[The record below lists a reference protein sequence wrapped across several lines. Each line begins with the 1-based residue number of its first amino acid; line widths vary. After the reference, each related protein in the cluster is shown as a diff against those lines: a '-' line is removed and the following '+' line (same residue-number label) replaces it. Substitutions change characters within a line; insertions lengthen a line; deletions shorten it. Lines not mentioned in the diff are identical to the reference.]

1 MSKQLD
7 DAIKHLTTT
16 YQSLAQAAAG
26 YINTLDAKE
35 VAAALKKAKPDTA
48 EYVALEQL
56 NNLLQL
62 RMYSFHLLHRIVV
75 LLLVHVYITI
85 IKHLVIP
92 K

>member
-7 DAIKHLTTT
+7 DAIEHLTTT

-48 EYVALEQL
+48 EFVALAQL
-56 NNLLQL
+56 DNLMQ
-62 RMYSFHLLHRIVV
+62 MKNSKPVDVINEPVA
-75 LLLVHVYITI
+75 ITEE
-85 IKHLVIP
+85 P
-92 K
+92 AAE

>member
-7 DAIKHLTTT
+7 DAIEHLTTT

-56 NNLLQL
+56 NNLLQTKN
-62 RMYSFHLLHRIVV
+62 SAPVEVV
-75 LLLVHVYITI
+75 NESTAI
-85 IKHLVIP
+85 IEEP
-92 K
+92 AAE

>member
-7 DAIKHLTTT
+7 DAIEHLTTT

-56 NNLLQL
+56 NNLLQ
-62 RMYSFHLLHRIVV
+62 MKNSKPVEVINEPTA
-75 LLLVHVYITI
+75 ITEE
-85 IKHLVIP
+85 P
-92 K
+92 AAE

>member
-7 DAIKHLTTT
+7 DAIEHLTTT

-48 EYVALEQL
+48 EYVALAQL
-56 NNLLQL
+56 DNLMQMKNNQPAL
-62 RMYSFHLLHRIVV
+62 VV
-75 LLLVHVYITI
+75 NEP
-85 IKHLVIP
+85 IP
-92 K
+92 TTEEPAAE

>member
-7 DAIKHLTTT
+7 DAIEHLTTT

-56 NNLLQL
+56 NNLMQL
-62 RMYSFHLLHRIVV
+62 KSSQPAQVV
-75 LLLVHVYITI
+75 NEPIATTEE
-85 IKHLVIP
+85 P
-92 K
+92 TTE

>member
-7 DAIKHLTTT
+7 DAIEHLTTT

-48 EYVALEQL
+48 EYVALSQL
-56 NNLLQL
+56 DNLLQL
-62 RMYSFHLLHRIVV
+62 KNSQPTQVV
-75 LLLVHVYITI
+75 NEP
-85 IKHLVIP
+85 IP
-92 K
+92 TTEEPTTE

>member
-62 RMYSFHLLHRIVV
+62 KNSAPVEVV
-75 LLLVHVYITI
+75 NEPTAITEE
-85 IKHLVIP
+85 P
-92 K
+92 TAE

>member
-7 DAIKHLTTT
+7 DAIEHLTTT

-35 VAAALKKAKPDTA
+35 VAAAFKKAKPDTA

-56 NNLLQL
+56 NNLLQTKNTAPVEVKNEP
-62 RMYSFHLLHRIVV
+62 IA
-75 LLLVHVYITI
+75 ITEE
-85 IKHLVIP
+85 P
-92 K
+92 AAE

>member
-7 DAIKHLTTT
+7 DAIEHLTTT

-56 NNLLQL
+56 NNLMQL
-62 RMYSFHLLHRIVV
+62 KNTTPVE
-75 LLLVHVYITI
+75 
-85 IKHLVIP
+85 VINEP
-92 K
+92 APTLEEPTQ

>member
-7 DAIKHLTTT
+7 DAIEHLTTT

-56 NNLLQL
+56 NNLMQL
-62 RMYSFHLLHRIVV
+62 KNSQPAQVV
-75 LLLVHVYITI
+75 NEP
-85 IKHLVIP
+85 IP
-92 K
+92 TTEEPTTE

>member
-7 DAIKHLTTT
+7 DAIVHLTTT

-35 VAAALKKAKPDTA
+35 VAAALKKAKSDTA

-56 NNLLQL
+56 NNLLQ
-62 RMYSFHLLHRIVV
+62 MKNSTPIEVINEP
-75 LLLVHVYITI
+75 ITI
-85 IKHLVIP
+85 TEEP
-92 K
+92 AAE

>member
-7 DAIKHLTTT
+7 DAIEHLTTT

-35 VAAALKKAKPDTA
+35 VAAALKKAKSDTA

-56 NNLLQL
+56 NNLMQL
-62 RMYSFHLLHRIVV
+62 KNSQPAQVV
-75 LLLVHVYITI
+75 NEPIATTEE
-85 IKHLVIP
+85 P
-92 K
+92 TTE

>member
-48 EYVALEQL
+48 EYVALQQL
-56 NNLLQL
+56 DNLLQL
-62 RMYSFHLLHRIVV
+62 KNSKPVEVINEPTA
-75 LLLVHVYITI
+75 ITEE
-85 IKHLVIP
+85 P
-92 K
+92 AAE

>member
-7 DAIKHLTTT
+7 DAIEHLTTT

-48 EYVALEQL
+48 EYVALAQL
-56 NNLLQL
+56 DNLMQ
-62 RMYSFHLLHRIVV
+62 MKNSKPVEVINEPTA
-75 LLLVHVYITI
+75 ITEE
-85 IKHLVIP
+85 P
-92 K
+92 AAE

>member
-56 NNLLQL
+56 NNLMQL
-62 RMYSFHLLHRIVV
+62 KNTAPVEVINETVV
-75 LLLVHVYITI
+75 IDTETHTE
-85 IKHLVIP
+85 
-92 K
+92 

>member
-48 EYVALEQL
+48 EYVALAQL
-56 NNLLQL
+56 DNLLQ
-62 RMYSFHLLHRIVV
+62 MKNSQPAQVV
-75 LLLVHVYITI
+75 NEPIATTEE
-85 IKHLVIP
+85 P
-92 K
+92 ATE

>member
-7 DAIKHLTTT
+7 DAIEHLTTT

-26 YINTLDAKE
+26 YINTLDPKE

-56 NNLLQL
+56 NNLMQL
-62 RMYSFHLLHRIVV
+62 KNTAPVE
-75 LLLVHVYITI
+75 
-85 IKHLVIP
+85 VINETVDTDTETHTE
-92 K
+92 

>member
-7 DAIKHLTTT
+7 DAIEHLTTT

-26 YINTLDAKE
+26 YINSLDAKE
-35 VAAALKKAKPDTA
+35 VAAAFKKAKPDTA

-62 RMYSFHLLHRIVV
+62 KNSQPVE
-75 LLLVHVYITI
+75 
-85 IKHLVIP
+85 VINEP
-92 K
+92 TPTVEEPAE

>member
-35 VAAALKKAKPDTA
+35 VAVALKKAKPDTA

-56 NNLLQL
+56 NNLMQL
-62 RMYSFHLLHRIVV
+62 KNTAPVEVINETVV
-75 LLLVHVYITI
+75 NDTETHTE
-85 IKHLVIP
+85 
-92 K
+92 

>member
-7 DAIKHLTTT
+7 DAIEHLTTT

-26 YINTLDAKE
+26 YINSLDAKE

-56 NNLLQL
+56 NNLMQL
-62 RMYSFHLLHRIVV
+62 KNSKPVEVV
-75 LLLVHVYITI
+75 NEPVAITQE
-85 IKHLVIP
+85 P
-92 K
+92 AAE

>member
-7 DAIKHLTTT
+7 DAIEHLTTT

-56 NNLLQL
+56 NNLLQIKN
-62 RMYSFHLLHRIVV
+62 SKPVEVINEPTA
-75 LLLVHVYITI
+75 ITEE
-85 IKHLVIP
+85 P
-92 K
+92 AAE

>member
-7 DAIKHLTTT
+7 DAIEHLTTT

-56 NNLLQL
+56 NNLMQL
-62 RMYSFHLLHRIVV
+62 KNSKPIEVINEPTA
-75 LLLVHVYITI
+75 ITEE
-85 IKHLVIP
+85 P
-92 K
+92 AAE

>member
-7 DAIKHLTTT
+7 DAIEHLTTT

-56 NNLLQL
+56 NNLMQ
-62 RMYSFHLLHRIVV
+62 MKNSKPVEVINEPTA
-75 LLLVHVYITI
+75 ITEE
-85 IKHLVIP
+85 P
-92 K
+92 AAE

>member
-7 DAIKHLTTT
+7 DAIEHLTTT

-56 NNLLQL
+56 NNLLQ
-62 RMYSFHLLHRIVV
+62 MKNSTPVEVV
-75 LLLVHVYITI
+75 NEPAAITEE
-85 IKHLVIP
+85 P
-92 K
+92 AAE

>member
-7 DAIKHLTTT
+7 DAIEHLTTT

-56 NNLLQL
+56 NNLMQL
-62 RMYSFHLLHRIVV
+62 KNSKSVEVINEPTA
-75 LLLVHVYITI
+75 ITEE
-85 IKHLVIP
+85 P
-92 K
+92 AAE